1 MFNLQFDPVTTEMVI
16 GKKKKSTTVVIGDG
30 SSATIS
36 ALIVPAPLELMV
48 NNLTVIDFVEITDT
62 GAFSIYTDSSVEVT

>member
-30 SSATIS
+30 SSATVS
-36 ALIVPAPLELMV
+36 ALIVPAALELMV

>member
-1 MFNLQFDPVTTEMVI
+1 MFNLQFDPITTEMVI
-16 GKKKKSTTVVIGDG
+16 GKRKKRETVVIGDG

-48 NNLTVIDFVEITDT
+48 NNLTVIDTIEITDT
-62 GAFSIYTDSSVEVT
+62 GAFTIYTDSSVEVT

>member
-1 MFNLQFDPVTTEMVI
+1 MFNLQFDPITTEMVI
-16 GKKKKSTTVVIGDG
+16 GKRKKKETVVIGDG

-48 NNLTVIDFVEITDT
+48 NNLTVIDTIEITDT
-62 GAFSIYTDSSVEVT
+62 GAFTIYSDSSVEVT